1 MTKVE
6 KIFENAQYLVLVGLI
21 VAQCVIGEKYL
32 LGQSIYLAVNIT
44 SVVRCFV
51 LKRPIAD
58 KVKDFACTGITL
70 GLILIRIF
78 QNMA

>member
-1 MTKVE
+1 MKCE
-6 KIFENAQYLVLVGLI
+6 KLFENLQFLVLVGLI
-21 VAQCVIGEKYL
+21 VAQCVIGERYL
-32 LGQSIYLAVNIT
+32 LGQSIYLGCNAI

-58 KVKDFACTGITL
+58 KVKDFACLGITI

-78 QNMA
+78 QNMG